1 MKVDFKGAIFDMDGV
16 ITTTASVHSRAW
28 KAVFD
33 EFLKNR
39 AEKKSGEFVPFTHE
53 KDYLPYVDG
62 KPRLDGIKSFLD
74 SRKIKIPEGGPED
87 PPGRTSVWAL
97 GNRKNKL
104 FRKIV
109 SEDGVEV
116 FEPAVKLVREL
127 QENGIKVG
135 VATSSKNCRFI
146 LEKAGLLELFET
158 IVDGVVS
165 NKLKLKGKPAPD
177 IFITA
182 ARNLNLLPGE
192 CLMVEDAI
200 AGVRAGKNGNFALVL
215 GVARNFS
222 PDILLSNGADMAV
235 KNMGEISLGDIHE
248 WFSKGIEEDSWNL
261 SYHKFVPE
269 EEKLRETLT
278 AVGNGYFATRGC
290 FVGEK
295 ASGVHYP
302 GTYIAGVYNKLPSKV
317 YGKTI
322 FNNDFVNCPNWLP
335 LEFKIGQGNYVHP
348 CEHEVLSY
356 RHNLNM
362 KDAVMTREIIFRDN
376 EKRVTKI
383 ASRRFASMDN
393 PHLAAISFTITPVNY
408 SQWIELRSTLD
419 GMVINSGVARYR
431 HLSGKHLAPVSERR
445 NRNEIYLHVETSFTK
460 TKIFMTS
467 RMDVYRGD
475 SKIKPEK
482 VFSRKMGKS
491 RETVKFYAR
500 RGVPHTVE
508 KLVSI
513 YTAKDRDVSF
523 PKMSSAYA
531 LSHAES
537 FLQLFERHRMRWHTL
552 WKKAD
557 YLIEGDRFVQK
568 VIRLHIYHL
577 LTTGSVHNRD
587 IDAGMPARGLHGEAY
602 RGHIF
607 WDMLFMFPFYNLHF
621 PEAARSFLMYRYRRL
636 DAAREHARESGFEGA
651 LYPWQTA
658 DYGKE
663 ETQVIHYNPVS
674 CKWDEDLSK
683 LQRHCSIAVLY
694 NIWEYYYCTGDIRFL
709 NDYGAEMMIEISRGF
724 VSMTEFDEKDG
735 RYHIRGVMGPDEFHE
750 KYPRAKK
757 GGINDNSYTNIMA
770 AWLLRKTIEMAG
782 HLPDRVR
789 KRISEKI
796 NFNFAQIKEWEKIV
810 RKMKVVFIK
819 DDILSQFEGY
829 SKLKDINLQNYRRKY
844 GDIGRMDRLLKAEKD
859 SPNNYKIS
867 KQADTLMTFY
877 MLSPGQVAEILRA
890 MGYRIKTPASFFKK
904 NYEYYVTRTSHGS
917 TLSQVVHSAILKH
930 LKSRNDEMR
939 ERFLKAMRSDIYDT
953 QGGTTPEGIHCG
965 VMAGTV
971 DIIMKTFSGVSLFN
985 GYIKISPRL
994 PSHWKNLSFSIVR
1007 KKVWYDIHVDRSS
1020 IRVKA
1025 HGPGKSAA
1033 VKVGAR
1039 LYKLRKNRVKEI
1051 KYAAG

>member
-1 MKVDFKGAIFDMDGV
+1 MKSDFKGAIFDMDGV

-28 KAVFD
+28 KSTFD
-33 EFLKNR
+33 EFLKAR
-39 AEKKSGEFVPFTHE
+39 SGEKFVPFTYE
-53 KDYLPYVDG
+53 KDYIPYVDG
-62 KPRLDGIKSFLD
+62 KPRIDGIKSFLA
-74 SRKIKIPEGGPED
+74 SRKIKIPEGRPED
-87 PPGRTSVWAL
+87 PPGRSSVWGL
-97 GNRKNKL
+97 GNGKNSF

-109 SEDGVEV
+109 SEDGVKV
-116 FEPAVKLVREL
+116 FKPAVKLVREL
-127 QENGIKVG
+127 KKKGIKVG

-165 NKLKLKGKPAPD
+165 QKLKLEGKPAPD

-182 ARNLNLLPGE
+182 ARNLGLVPGE

-200 AGVRAGKNGNFALVL
+200 SGVRAGRNGNFAFVL
-215 GVARNFS
+215 GVARNLS

-235 KNMGEISLGDIHE
+235 RNMSEISLGDIQK
-248 WFSKGIEEDSWNL
+248 WFSKGIDDDSWNID
-261 SYHKFVPE
+261 YHRFVPE

-278 AVGNGYFATRGC
+278 TVGNGYFATRGC

-322 FNNDFVNCPNWLP
+322 YNNDFVNCPNWLS
-335 LEFKIGQGNYVHP
+335 LEFKIGQGNYVHS

-362 KDAVMTREIIFRDN
+362 KDAVMTREILFRDN

-383 ASRRFASMDN
+383 VSRRFASMDN

-408 SQWIELRSTLD
+408 SEWIEIRSTLD

-431 HLSGKHLAPVSERR
+431 HLSSKHLAPVSERL
-445 NRNEIYLHVETSFTK
+445 NKKELYLHVETSFTK

-467 RMDVYRGD
+467 RLDVYRGNT
-475 SKIKPEK
+475 KINPEK

-491 RETVKFYAR
+491 REAIKFYAR
-500 RGVPHTVE
+500 KGVPHTVE

-513 YTAKDRDVSF
+513 HTTKDRDVAF

-531 LSHAES
+531 LSHAKS
-537 FLQLFERHRMRWHTL
+537 YVQLFEKHRLRWQSL
-552 WKKAD
+552 WKKSD
-557 YLIEGDRFVQK
+557 YLIEGDRFIQK
-568 VIRLHIYHL
+568 IIRLHIYHL
-577 LTTGSVHNRD
+577 LVTGSIHNRG
-587 IDAGMPARGLHGEAY
+587 IDAGIPARGLHGEAY

-607 WDMLFMFPFYNLHF
+607 WDTLFIFPFYNLHF
-621 PEAARSFLMYRYRRL
+621 PDAARSFLMYRYRRL
-636 DAAREHARESGFEGA
+636 DAAREHAREAGFEGA

-658 DYGKE
+658 DDGRE
-663 ETQVIHYNPVS
+663 ETQIIHYNPVS
-674 CKWDEDLSK
+674 DRWDEDLSR
-683 LQRHCSIAVLY
+683 LQRHCSIAVFY
-694 NIWEYYYCTGDIRFL
+694 NVWEYYYCTGDARFL

-750 KYPRAKK
+750 KYSGAKK
-757 GGINDNSYTNIMA
+757 GGLNDNSYTNIMA
-770 AWLLRKTIEMAG
+770 AWLLYKTIEMTG

-796 NFNFAQIKEWEKIV
+796 NFNFSQIKEWKKIV
-810 RKMKVVFIK
+810 KKMKVFFIK
-819 DDILSQFEGY
+819 GDILSQFEGY
-829 SKLKDINLQNYRRKY
+829 SKLKEINLQHYRQKY
-844 GDIGRMDRLLKAEKD
+844 GDIGRMDRLLKAEQD

-877 MLSPGQVAEILRA
+877 MLSPGQVAGILRK
-890 MGYRIKTPASFFKK
+890 MGYRIKNPADFLKK
-904 NYEYYVTRTSHGS
+904 NYEYYVARTSHGS

-930 LKSRNDEMR
+930 LESRNGEMW
-939 ERFLKAMRSDIYDT
+939 ERFMKAARSDIYDT
-953 QGGTTPEGIHCG
+953 QGGTTQEGIHCG

-971 DIIMKTFSGVSLFN
+971 DIIMETFSGISIFN
-985 GYIKISPRL
+985 DYIKIAPRL
-994 PSHWKNLSFSIVR
+994 PSHWKSISFSIIR
-1007 KKVWYDIHVDRSS
+1007 KKVWYDIYVDHGR

-1025 HGPGKSAA
+1025 HGLGKGAA
-1033 VKVGAR
+1033 VKVGSR
-1039 LYKLRKNRVKEI
+1039 LYKLSKNRVKEI
-1051 KYAAG
+1051 KYVSG